1 MSFIGD
7 VVGGILGT
15 DKQANAAQNAA
26 NTQAQSANYAADL
39 QKQAFDKL
47 QQALSPYTS
56 IGTGILPALLTQ
68 LGYSGT
74 FDGSG
79 NLTGVSPSA
88 TGLGALGKFNFNP
101 TRQQLEQTPGY
112 QFTLQQGMK
121 GVDNAMS
128 AKGLGLSGAQAKGLA
143 DYTTGLASNTFQQQ
157 YQNALQNYQTNY
169 NAQQQQVNNLLGL
182 LGIGQNAAAG
192 VGNAGMQSAQG
203 IGNTLMS
210 GANATAAGQIA
221 AGNAQS
227 NALSGGLNLGLG
239 GAGIYALLKGGGL
252 AALSDARHKRE
263 IRLIGHTEG
272 GNKVY
277 RYRYKGKPEWHV
289 GVMAQE
295 VEKIDPD
302 AVINFGDTKY
312 VDYSKVH

>member
-7 VVGGILGT
+7 AIGGILGT
-15 DKQANAAQNAA
+15 DKQADAAQNAA

-68 LGYSGT
+68 LGYSGA

-101 TRQQLEQTPGY
+101 TQQQLEQTPGY

-169 NAQQQQVNNLLGL
+169 NAQQQQVGNLLNL

-227 NALSGGLNLGLG
+227 NALSGALNLGLG
-239 GAGIYALLKGGGL
+239 GAGIYALL
-252 AALSDARHKRE
+252 SDARAKRD
-263 IRLIGHTEG
+263 IRLIGCTEG
-272 GNKVY
+272 GNKIY